1 MQFTD
6 RLTVLLVNCTIIMM
20 TSDVSLMYIYVYEM
34 LNLGRLL
41 SHKDNEK
48 YTVQSKC
55 LYKETVYYIVMET
68 LFLYLHN

>member
-1 MQFTD
+1 
-6 RLTVLLVNCTIIMM
+6 
-20 TSDVSLMYIYVYEM
+20 MYIYVYEM

-48 YTVQSKC
+48 YTEC
-55 LYKETVYYIVMET
+55 LYKETVYHIVMET